1 LAAVPANRKA
11 LAAALN
17 HKNKKGLRQLRNPF
31 LLMAG
36 GKGLDLRTADQEIE
50 LLDQHPTAAFSS
62 ACAVEHHAA
71 PAQR

>member
-1 LAAVPANRKA
+1 
-11 LAAALN
+11 
-17 HKNKKGLRQLRNPF
+17 
-31 LLMAG
+31 MAG